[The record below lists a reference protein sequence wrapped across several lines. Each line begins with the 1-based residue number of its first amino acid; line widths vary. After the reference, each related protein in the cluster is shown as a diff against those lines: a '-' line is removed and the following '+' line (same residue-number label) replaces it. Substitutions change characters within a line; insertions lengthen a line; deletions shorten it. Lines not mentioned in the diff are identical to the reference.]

1 MGEHLFVDLSNVA
14 KDPVLGFSTQ
24 HATLVRWD
32 RLRSLWHQDRGIPE
46 HVLLIADSS
55 LYGALNRQEKSVLER
70 WVASQTAILVPDA
83 DVEVLRRAVAVDGIA
98 LSNDRYVDHRRIDGL
113 ERVRLV
119 GWVARGGNLRLQ
131 DRSLDRLLSAMISE
145 RGYKQEMKLL
155 GLDKDAPALRFRW
168 RCIYPACEEDLV
180 MLPISDRE
188 SFRCP
193 RCSSYLEQ
201 GQPWESPIW
210 IKIMDTSG
218 EVTRFVLEDGDQ
230 VVIGRSTGDGVISL
244 DGLVGDAQDLSTVEA
259 RHVELQNSE
268 GVLRIRDNGS
278 EHGTRIRRPAAGNL
292 NRLSPPMPVLGS
304 DFVVVG
310 RGTKIVL
317 GQSRVVVQISGF
329 GSI

>member
-1 MGEHLFVDLSNVA
+1 
-14 KDPVLGFSTQ
+14 
-24 HATLVRWD
+24 
-32 RLRSLWHQDRGIPE
+32 
-46 HVLLIADSS
+46 
-55 LYGALNRQEKSVLER
+55 
-70 WVASQTAILVPDA
+70 
-83 DVEVLRRAVAVDGIA
+83 
-98 LSNDRYVDHRRIDGL
+98 
-113 ERVRLV
+113 
-119 GWVARGGNLRLQ
+119 
-131 DRSLDRLLSAMISE
+131 
-145 RGYKQEMKLL
+145 
-155 GLDKDAPALRFRW
+155 
-168 RCIYPACEEDLV
+168 
-180 MLPISDRE
+180 
-188 SFRCP
+188 
-193 RCSSYLEQ
+193 
-201 GQPWESPIW
+201 
-210 IKIMDTSG
+210 MDTSG